1 MFSWYQKQT
10 IATKTQI
17 AFNTISFI
25 TIIIILSSI
34 WQIKSSQHLSNQ
46 LTNHQIPT
54 AQSRLRMLNGI
65 NHSLALLRAWKLL
78 GDDKFK
84 EERANVWKNDI
95 YPALHIMNKTSKYWE
110 DPRNIARLRVIQQ
123 KIVRLETYEN
133 EIEETANTPSNL
145 PAHQIFFQ
153 DALPQ
158 TTMMIEN
165 IKKIISLELQMSSS
179 TQRKKLFNTMSNL
192 HINSTESLSNIRT
205 FILTGNTKYHEKYQ
219 ETWEK
224 VNQEL
229 TNIQNQ
235 QSLLSKKQK
244 IYLTNFQVA
253 MNTFSSFIP
262 KIVLIRNSP
271 QWNVANHLFETK
283 ASPISSLIQNELYAM
298 KNTQEHLLQT
308 ELIDTKEHGEQ
319 ILWILWTLLFF
330 IFLMTLFIQTNI
342 VVAIKA
348 SVNELTKAV
357 KDISSALNNFSDGNF
372 SSRVTNNYE
381 GDYKLIKIATNT
393 LGALL
398 YKLIIDSEKM
408 KKAVLESNFTPRID
422 PDKYHGDFQKITDGI
437 NQTMEANEERQWIQN
452 ALDLLNKEILGDY
465 TIEEVGKRPLHALCN
480 YVQAIVGSLY
490 LLHAKEETLS
500 CIACYAYN
508 KNEMKNFILGAG
520 TIGQVAFQKAPIH
533 LKNNTQTSISSDNTS
548 LIAPHIYTF
557 PLIYKK
563 ELLGVIEIG
572 ANEAFNAQTLQLFTL
587 SSVII
592 ATALAT
598 TKQAQSVK
606 NLLQKAENINA
617 TMLQQQNALDAHSIV
632 GITDVKGTI
641 TYANSKFSEV
651 SGYSNEELIGS
662 NHRLVN
668 SGAYDN
674 DFWDDMYK
682 TVFSGKVWHHP
693 AIKNK
698 AKDGSTYWVD
708 TTIFPFM
715 DIYGKT
721 ESYIAIRTD
730 VTKNK
735 EAEVELLEAKEQ
747 AELAAISK
755 TDFLASMSHEIRTP
769 MNGVIGMLDLLSR
782 ETLTKQ
788 QLDNISIA
796 DASAKSLLSVINDIL
811 DFSKIEAG
819 KVELEN
825 IEFDVK
831 KELGNFAKS
840 IAITVQNNDVELLLD
855 LSNLK
860 HSYVYADVGRLKQIL
875 NNLVGNAIKFT
886 HKGNI
891 IIKAHLDDIQ
901 DNQAKLIVS
910 VEDSGIGIPQEKL
923 ENIFEAFTQ
932 ADSSTTRQY
941 GGTGLGLSIA
951 RNLVECMNG
960 SINVSSTLDEGSNFT
975 FSIDVTLSNRQP
987 PLMPYADIR
996 GQKILIVDDNIVN
1009 IKILTAQLQLWDIE
1023 VTPALSAAEAIEI
1036 CNTKTQETC
1045 FDIAI
1050 LDMQMPKKD
1059 GETLGEELSAM
1070 SICKNMKMIMMTS
1083 FGRHTDL
1090 NKLYTKGFHAF
1101 FMKPTTT
1108 SDLYNALL
1116 LLVHGHLSQYETST
1130 LLTNNK
1136 INSLTP
1142 QDIAHPEKLRILLVE
1157 DNHINQLVA
1166 QGMLDVLDL
1175 QADIANNGEEAIHL
1189 LKTSKIKYDLL
1200 LLDCQMPVL
1209 DGFETTTLIRQGE
1222 CGEEYSNVP
1231 IIAMTANAM
1240 KGDKEKCLN
1249 VGMDDY
1255 ISKPI
1260 VTEFFK
1266 DLLIK
1271 WLPDTSH
1278 QTEDLNTTQ
1287 NYKELPIWDE
1297 KEITS
1302 RLGGSQ
1308 KLLKKIIEVFISDI
1322 QLQIKMLKD
1331 ALTNNNIKDLI
1342 LCAHTIKGSSGNM
1355 SALRLQSLAKSLEN
1369 TAKINPTGELHS
1381 TYLLIQ
1387 KESKVLIKLFNEYL
1401 QKNPSSKQQSKIS
1414 KQKLKN
1420 SLKSLK
1426 NELVNGS
1433 LINTEEN
1440 ILFNSYFN
1448 DDLIELLHNLKESI
1462 DSFSN
1467 DEALITIDKI
1477 LQELGDL
1484 NG

>member
-17 AFNTISFI
+17 AFNTISII
-25 TIIIILSSI
+25 TIVIVLSSI
-34 WQIKSSQHLSNQ
+34 WQIKSSQNLSNK
-46 LTNHQIPT
+46 LTNHQVPT
-54 AQSRLRMLNGI
+54 AQNSLQVLNGI
-65 NHSLALLRAWKLL
+65 NHSLSSLRGWILL
-78 GDDKFK
+78 GESKFK
-84 EERANVWKNDI
+84 EERANTWKDDI
-95 YPALHIMNKTSKYWE
+95 FPALNTMHDISKYWE
-110 DPRNIARLRVIQQ
+110 NPKNVERLKVIQQ
-123 KIVRLETYEN
+123 KILRLETYQH
-133 EIEETANTPSNL
+133 EIEEIANIPSNL

-158 TTMMIEN
+158 HIIMTEN
-165 IKKIISLELQMSSS
+165 IKRIINLEVTMPSSS
-179 TQRKKLFNTMSNL
+179 KRKKLFNTMSSFNT
-192 HINSTESLSNIRT
+192 NSVLSLSNIRT
-205 FILTGNTKYHEKYQ
+205 FIITGNIKYYKIHTEIWQKATQ
-219 ETWEK
+219 
-224 VNQEL
+224 QL
-229 TNIQNQ
+229 TSIQNM
-235 QSLLSKKQK
+235 QSLLSQKQK
-244 IYLTNFQVA
+244 VFLANLHVATN
-253 MNTFSSFIP
+253 NFSSFIP
-262 KIVLIRNSP
+262 KILLIRNSP
-271 QWNVANHLFETK
+271 QWNKANYLFKTK
-283 ASPISSLIQNELYAM
+283 ASPMALLIQNEL
-298 KNTQEHLLQT
+298 NTMIHNQENLLQEEIIT
-308 ELIDTKEHGEQ
+308 TKEHGEQ
-319 ILWILWTLLFF
+319 MLWILSFLLFF
-330 IFLMTLFIQTNI
+330 ILLMTLFIQTNI
-342 VVAIKA
+342 VVAIKK
-348 SVNELTKAV
+348 SVNELTNAV
-357 KDISSALNNFSDGNF
+357 KDISEVLNNFSDGNF
-372 SSRVTNNYE
+372 SARVTSNYK
-381 GDYKLIKIATNT
+381 GDYELIKTATNT
-393 LGALL
+393 LGTLL
-398 YKLIIDSEKM
+398 YKLIIDSEKI
-408 KKAVLESNFTPRID
+408 KKAALENSFTPRISSEN
-422 PDKYHGDFQKITDGI
+422 YHGDFQKITDAI
-437 NQTMEANEERQWIQN
+437 NETMDANEERQWVQN
-452 ALDLLNKEILGDY
+452 ALDLLNVEVLGDY
-465 TIEEVGKRPLHALCN
+465 TIEEVSRRPLHVLCN
-480 YVQAIVGSLY
+480 YIHAGIGSLY
-490 LLHAKEETLS
+490 LFHAKKQVLD
-500 CIACYAYN
+500 CVACYALD
-508 KNEMKNFILGAG
+508 KNQMRSFTVGVG
-520 TIGQVAFQKAPIH
+520 TIGQVALQKSPIH
-533 LKNNTQTSISSDNTS
+533 LKNNIQTANENSSLS
-548 LIAPHIYTF
+548 APHTYTF
-557 PLIYKK
+557 SLIYKE

-572 ANEAFNAQTLQLFTL
+572 SNQSFNSQTIKLFEL
-587 SSVII
+587 SSTIM

-606 NLLQKAENINA
+606 TLLQKAENINA

-632 GITDVKGTI
+632 GITNVQGTI

-651 SGYSNEELIGS
+651 SGYSNEELVGS

-668 SGAYDN
+668 SGVYDN

-682 TVFSGKVWHHP
+682 TVSSGQVWHHP

-715 DIYGKT
+715 DIYGKP

-730 VTKNK
+730 VTKNQ
-735 EAEVELLEAKEQ
+735 EAEVELREAKEQ

-782 ETLTKQ
+782 EALTKQ
-788 QLDNISIA
+788 QLDNITIA

-825 IEFDVK
+825 IEFDAK

-840 IAITVQNNDVELLLD
+840 IAITVQNDDVELLLD
-855 LSNLK
+855 LSNLEQT
-860 HSYVYADVGRLKQIL
+860 YMYADIGRLKQIL

-886 HKGNI
+886 HQGNI

-901 DNQAKLIVS
+901 KNQAKLIIS
-910 VEDSGIGIPQEKL
+910 VEDSGIGIAQEKL
-923 ENIFEAFTQ
+923 NKIFEAFTQ